1 MRSPVGKTAPDVLG
15 VLTGRLPRRRGWV
28 SLQSVGMRLLGPPRT
43 RIDPRLDQ
51 RAPKLYG
58 LLLSLLVFGVGAIA
72 MGLLLL
78 IRLATA

>member
-1 MRSPVGKTAPDVLG
+1 MSSDGSSG
-15 VLTGRLPRRRGWV
+15 
-28 SLQSVGMRLLGPPRT
+28 T

-58 LLLSLLVFGVGAIA
+58 LLLSLLVFGVGALA